1 MRDKWPVGTLLHL
14 RDGTEY
20 TITASNEAG
29 GTALIYFAKKHGS
42 GIRTVLKEAFPLDW
56 VRHCG
61 VPVPPKY
68 SDLAEDDPALRS
80 CYTFLREQAAR
91 EMTISQAVADNTL
104 QVQPLR
110 TLLDI
115 QWIREPDG
123 TLWEMPDALSCCILE
138 MDDLNHPDG
147 RWLKDILREAM
158 EPNSPEHPLGNLQP
172 DSEQLLAVPPL
183 PLTLDIVWHLLSL
196 LEKLH
201 HAGYLHGDINLGN
214 VFLTMDHT
222 GKKVL
227 SAQLID
233 FGSARPLTDG
243 RTAPLG
249 QEDVMATAGFCA
261 PELWGDGEQ
270 QLTSK
275 ADVYSAGKLL
285 HCLLDQNTLEAMRC
299 GWNDSFLCELDST
312 APRYDSRISPS
323 IQKALDQILA
333 GAAREDPAARS
344 SAQEMMEQVDQ
355 LRRKLA
361 PPPWQVSLALPELNS
376 REVLGRDADVA
387 KLEAALREHS
397 AMVLHGFAGIGKTKL
412 VTLLGQDWKKRY
424 PFTQVFYT
432 FFPGSMESLV
442 ANTLA
447 TNISTVETTETKNGK
462 TVPRAS
468 SLVIEDVF
476 RELNAQMRPDDLL
489 IIDNVDDDSRRRWSV
504 LVHDKTLP
512 GQQDLFTHLCAL
524 PCRVLFVTRMD
535 ISDCKGL
542 VSFPVGKLSPAPL
555 RAILRRYSEDA
566 VRRSDAEL
574 DVLLALVRHHTMTV
588 DMIARTLQES
598 RLTVPE
604 IYAELKQGHYDSD
617 AFAEIEGSDYDE
629 RRIEGHLICLF
640 RLARFGETEQSVL
653 RCARLISENYG
664 MRETLFL
671 SCCPHATTAEN
682 TRNIQA
688 LDHLVRLGYIRRETN
703 EDHEVVLRLHT
714 LIRVVAKKEMPLDAA
729 QAAAFLSGM
738 PRAYK
743 TRGVEIRMDD
753 RITVAEAYVLALE
766 AAPQEPFL
774 SGYWASC
781 ASAWFHNAR
790 QHKTAESFSRMVQY
804 LPAAMRTYR
813 QLTDDASTAGGAA
826 ADSKKVLELYWNLW
840 HVLDSATPGL
850 VRQNCGITELARG
863 YWTFC
868 LGEPD
873 RDLPR
878 PVLFDEYRKC
888 GELRAELR
896 KKISEMFRP
905 KDFTDY
911 WVYTD
916 ISNDPEE
923 KQIELGMALLE
934 RVERRSTED
943 YENGLRLRKW
953 LIEERDLH
961 CPEWSPDARG
971 EQFRLLV
978 QECQDYL
985 DFLHRQTPPDAKKLA
1000 SCCSSVCDLYRE
1012 ELKDD
1017 GKAEI
1022 YATQDFRI
1030 ELDYLEHPERYK
1042 PIRDPW
1048 DIEPFCWN
1056 ILSHEAEWANDPERA
1071 MQIYIRLRET
1081 CQRAQIEL
1089 EETPDHPL
1097 YERIHQSLQ
1106 QTVLTA
1112 GQRLGKNA
1120 PATPYEQRYQEVC
1133 RLFNEKQRQ
1142 RFLSMRQRIK
1152 DVKIQKEV
1160 SQKPPPTAQEA
1171 FLAALRNGTASQT
1184 DIEAYRKKF
1193 FSELTFR
1200 CTGLDDI
1207 LVTLQETGNEAELL
1221 KWLEQTIRWKNSRA
1235 DSSLEQTLV
1244 NDTFSAEDRARFY
1257 SGHFDLPYYYLAAAH
1272 AARQIGETA
1281 KASALAEEIFAILS
1295 ADCQTVREYSLDW
1308 NSDKLLPWLKTCS
1321 VYAYDCSVKKQ
1332 YVRAGNALST
1342 ASEDFQAYLDDLNQK
1357 LKEPSTDPWGISPA
1371 KQEMKNFQEQTE
1383 KMFGFLAAQQDAL
1396 EKVLPKHHPI
1406 LVVHQRLEIAFCPP
1420 GKERTRLRRINVR
1433 ETLLANLHSW
1443 DSWWHTED

>member
-285 HCLLDQNTLEAMRC
+285 HCLLGSEHAGSHAVRLERQLSLRAGQHRAPLRFPDLPVHSKGPGSDPGRC
-299 GWNDSFLCELDST
+299 GPGGSGGAQLSAGDDGAGGSA
-312 APRYDSRISPS
+312 AP
-323 IQKALDQILA
+323 QTCT
-333 GAAREDPAARS
+333 
-344 SAQEMMEQVDQ
+344 SA
-355 LRRKLA
+355 
-361 PPPWQVSLALPELNS
+361 WQVSLALPELNS

-468 SLVIEDVF
+468 SLVIEDVL

-542 VSFPVGKLSPAPL
+542 VSFPVGKLS
-555 RAILRRYSEDA
+555 LRRCA
-566 VRRSDAEL
+566 PFCAGTVR
-574 DVLLALVRHHTMTV
+574 
-588 DMIARTLQES
+588 
-598 RLTVPE
+598 
-604 IYAELKQGHYDSD
+604 
-617 AFAEIEGSDYDE
+617 
-629 RRIEGHLICLF
+629 
-640 RLARFGETEQSVL
+640 
-653 RCARLISENYG
+653 
-664 MRETLFL
+664 
-671 SCCPHATTAEN
+671 
-682 TRNIQA
+682 
-688 LDHLVRLGYIRRETN
+688 
-703 EDHEVVLRLHT
+703 
-714 LIRVVAKKEMPLDAA
+714 MPS
-729 QAAAFLSGM
+729 AAAMQSWM
-738 PRAYK
+738 
-743 TRGVEIRMDD
+743 
-753 RITVAEAYVLALE
+753 
-766 AAPQEPFL
+766 
-774 SGYWASC
+774 
-781 ASAWFHNAR
+781 
-790 QHKTAESFSRMVQY
+790 
-804 LPAAMRTYR
+804 
-813 QLTDDASTAGGAA
+813 
-826 ADSKKVLELYWNLW
+826 
-840 HVLDSATPGL
+840 
-850 VRQNCGITELARG
+850 
-863 YWTFC
+863 
-868 LGEPD
+868 
-873 RDLPR
+873 
-878 PVLFDEYRKC
+878 
-888 GELRAELR
+888 
-896 KKISEMFRP
+896 
-905 KDFTDY
+905 
-911 WVYTD
+911 
-916 ISNDPEE
+916 
-923 KQIELGMALLE
+923 
-934 RVERRSTED
+934 
-943 YENGLRLRKW
+943 
-953 LIEERDLH
+953 
-961 CPEWSPDARG
+961 
-971 EQFRLLV
+971 
-978 QECQDYL
+978 
-985 DFLHRQTPPDAKKLA
+985 
-1000 SCCSSVCDLYRE
+1000 
-1012 ELKDD
+1012 
-1017 GKAEI
+1017 
-1022 YATQDFRI
+1022 
-1030 ELDYLEHPERYK
+1030 
-1042 PIRDPW
+1042 
-1048 DIEPFCWN
+1048 FCW
-1056 ILSHEAEWANDPERA
+1056 LWCV
-1071 MQIYIRLRET
+1071 T
-1081 CQRAQIEL
+1081 
-1089 EETPDHPL
+1089 TP
-1097 YERIHQSLQ
+1097 
-1106 QTVLTA
+1106 
-1112 GQRLGKNA
+1112 
-1120 PATPYEQRYQEVC
+1120 
-1133 RLFNEKQRQ
+1133 
-1142 RFLSMRQRIK
+1142 
-1152 DVKIQKEV
+1152 
-1160 SQKPPPTAQEA
+1160 
-1171 FLAALRNGTASQT
+1171 
-1184 DIEAYRKKF
+1184 
-1193 FSELTFR
+1193 
-1200 CTGLDDI
+1200 
-1207 LVTLQETGNEAELL
+1207 
-1221 KWLEQTIRWKNSRA
+1221 
-1235 DSSLEQTLV
+1235 
-1244 NDTFSAEDRARFY
+1244 
-1257 SGHFDLPYYYLAAAH
+1257 
-1272 AARQIGETA
+1272 
-1281 KASALAEEIFAILS
+1281 
-1295 ADCQTVREYSLDW
+1295 
-1308 NSDKLLPWLKTCS
+1308 
-1321 VYAYDCSVKKQ
+1321 
-1332 YVRAGNALST
+1332 
-1342 ASEDFQAYLDDLNQK
+1342 
-1357 LKEPSTDPWGISPA
+1357 
-1371 KQEMKNFQEQTE
+1371 
-1383 KMFGFLAAQQDAL
+1383 
-1396 EKVLPKHHPI
+1396 
-1406 LVVHQRLEIAFCPP
+1406 
-1420 GKERTRLRRINVR
+1420 
-1433 ETLLANLHSW
+1433 
-1443 DSWWHTED
+1443 